1 MNDRNGIVWIRM
13 GIWKLLGIKGGAGKE
28 GAPYV
33 KKKRQRYS

>member
-1 MNDRNGIVWIRM
+1 MDPNGSMEIT
-13 GIWKLLGIKGGAGKE
+13 GHKGRFRKE